1 MTVPYLENNIGKLNL
16 DKDILLILCDNNI
29 QFIKQIWVL
38 KRDDLKQMNLSDN
51 QINQIV
57 IKLQLNGVDLN
68 KKVYNKF

>member
-1 MTVPYLENNIGKLNL
+1 MTIPYLEKSIDKLNV
-16 DKDILLILCDNNI
+16 DTDILLILCNNNI
-29 QFIKQIWVL
+29 QFIKQIWLL
-38 KRDDLKQMNLSDN
+38 KRDDLKQMNLTDN

>member
-1 MTVPYLENNIGKLNL
+1 MTIPYLENSIDKLNL
-16 DKDILLILCDNNI
+16 DKDVLLILSNNNI
-29 QFIKQIWVL
+29 QIIKQIWLL
-38 KRDDLKQMNLSDN
+38 KRDDLKQMNLTDI